1 MAVRISLLFS
11 ASPEQLFDA
20 WTKKE
25 LVEQWL
31 FKNAT
36 NIICADIDPMPG
48 RKFLIYEN
56 DEGQTIKH
64 VGEYVQVKILLTF
77 TLRVHQHSKDETRVS
92 VKFKPT
98 PVGTEMDFVQVGV
111 EAS

>member
-1 MAVRISLLFS
+1 MA
-11 ASPEQLFDA
+11 AQ
-20 WTKKE
+20 KC
-25 LVEQWL
+25 
-31 FKNAT
+31 N

-64 VGEYVQVKILLTF
+64 VGEYVQVKKPVLLTF

-111 EAS
+111 EASLVELSWHMMFQNLTILLLKA